1 MAKSAPPSQCGF
13 AEAAAKIIQTDD
25 DKSGP
30 SRVTSWNAHTQF
42 PRFGA
47 LGGIDERRIYRYS
60 ECWVRNGLSSARWKW
75 RLQPTR
81 RRQHFFSSGGTLPNW
96 TVASN
101 SVNTAAGG
109 FAPSAGGNNWTSTW
123 WSGSNIGYLQSTA
136 NGATV
141 SLSQVLGDNLLNDTT
156 YTLSALI
163 GNRTFGAGLNYSMQ
177 LFAGSTLLASSSALN
192 LSDNTFGSDSLV
204 FNSGA
209 NNPLAG
215 QALMVRF
222 STTGSGSFLEA
233 FFDNVA
239 LDAVT
244 ANNGGGANNPVPE
257 PSSIALT
264 MLGGLGL
271 LAARAHRKG

>member
-1 MAKSAPPSQCGF
+1 MILDKLCASVLLLTASVNAAPITIQNAGFETASLTLVGNGNFSQLVAGSTISGF
-13 AEAAAKIIQTDD
+13 
-25 DKSGP
+25 
-30 SRVTSWNAHTQF
+30 
-42 PRFGA
+42 
-47 LGGIDERRIYRYS
+47 
-60 ECWVRNGLSSARWKW
+60 
-75 RLQPTR
+75 
-81 RRQHFFSSGGTLPNW
+81 GGTLPDW
-96 TVASN
+96 TVVSN
-101 SVNTAAGG
+101 SSETAAGG
-109 FAPSAGGNNWTSTW
+109 VAPSPGGVNWTSTW
-123 WSGSNIGYLQSTA
+123 WSGNNLAYLQSSA

-141 SLSQVLGDNLLNDTT
+141 SLSQVLGATLLDDTT

-163 GNRTFGAGLNYSMQ
+163 GNRSFVAGLNYSMQ

-222 STTGSGSFLEA
+222 STSSGGSFQEA

-244 ANNGGGANNPVPE
+244 SNNGGGSTVPE

-264 MLGGLGL
+264 ILGGLGL
-271 LAARAHRKG
+271 FAVRATRKG